1 MRGEDWGVW
10 GEGIELFFL
19 AIAGLKSTN
28 MEQITLQLKFQTERS
43 SINAETLVKVM
54 RNYIDLI
61 KESNKELDRSPIII
75 TVDAFSEGSF
85 IVNFGVKLKK
95 TFSRENIAY
104 LGSLA
109 AIIGTAFTI
118 INSNDT
124 KCIDNSITINN
135 NIYKVDNSQ
144 IINIKENNI
153 ITKNIHNIYKNIL
166 NDNQIHGFEMS
177 INQNN
182 TLYISED
189 IMRDVLYNSNIYE
202 RKFMTETRP
211 IDFDLYSQ
219 LDNNSKSE
227 TNASLEVISFPKNMI
242 GIWNFLYNGI
252 IIEAVVDENT
262 IIDNNYK
269 NTIKKGDIVN
279 VEMEISKIWNVQ
291 YQVFTNHAYNIKQ
304 FN

>member
-1 MRGEDWGVW
+1 
-10 GEGIELFFL
+10 
-19 AIAGLKSTN
+19 